1 MTDSIQTIS
10 NEEMNKIVLHMF
22 QLVSERNEKNILMY
36 IKHYANFRNENGH
49 SIFYFSNSQRN
60 NILILSCNNG
70 LTNVSIFIVR
80 KYHELFNLGLM
91 DGQKMTALMICIN
104 KNMYLPAYELLNF
117 PASLPEIMN
126 ESITHTALDLMLTKN
141 IDNEYA
147 ITILVKLIRY
157 YLHNNPNNPNFHQN
171 INSICANIILAQQLQ
186 PYFDKNE
193 IDFER
198 ICFPIQ
204 EAATSTIVNAY
215 EPRYETRS
223 VTNNRLMARPYNIP
237 VAMPA
242 NDMNFDANE
251 YTDAELS
258 NLRLQKNFGG
268 KKRARTVRPKRV
280 NHVNRMNRKK
290 STKGRGR
297 GSKKTLRKNRYKR
310 RK

>member
-1 MTDSIQTIS
+1 MADSIQTIS

-91 DGQKMTALMICIN
+91 DSQRMTALMICIN

-126 ESITHTALDLMLTKN
+126 ENITHTALDLMLTKN

-171 INSICANIILAQQLQ
+171 INTICGNIMLAQQLQ
-186 PYFDKNE
+186 QYFDKNE

-204 EAATSTIVNAY
+204 EATTSTTVNTF

-268 KKRARTVRPKRV
+268 KKRARTARPKRV
-280 NHVNRMNRKK
+280 NHMNRKK

-297 GSKKTLRKNRYKR
+297 KTGYKKTLRRKHYKR

>member
-1 MTDSIQTIS
+1 MADSIQTIS
-10 NEEMNKIVLHMF
+10 NEEMNKIVLQMF
-22 QLVSERNEKNILMY
+22 QLVSERNEKTILVY

-49 SIFYFSNSQRN
+49 SIFYFSNSERN
-60 NILILSCNNG
+60 NILILSCKNG

-91 DGQKMTALMICIN
+91 DAQRMTALMICIN

-117 PASLPEIMN
+117 PASLPEINN
-126 ESITHTALDLMLTKN
+126 ENITHTALDLMLTKN

-147 ITILVKLIRY
+147 INILVKLIRY
-157 YLHNNPNNPNFHQN
+157 YLHNNPNNPNFHKN
-171 INSICANIILAQQLQ
+171 INSICANIMLAQQLQ
-186 PYFDKNE
+186 QYFDKNE

-198 ICFPIQ
+198 ICLPMQ
-204 EAATSTIVNAY
+204 EVATSTIVNTF

-223 VTNNRLMARPYNIP
+223 VTNNRLMAQPYNIQ

-251 YTDAELS
+251 YTDAQLA

-268 KKRARTVRPKRV
+268 KKR
-280 NHVNRMNRKK
+280 VNRMNQKK
-290 STKGRGR
+290 STKRR
-297 GSKKTLRKNRYKR
+297 RKGSKKTLRKNHYKR
-310 RK
+310 RR

>member
-1 MTDSIQTIS
+1 MADSIQTIS

-22 QLVSERNEKNILMY
+22 QLVSERNEKTILVY

-91 DGQKMTALMICIN
+91 DAQRMTALMICIN

-117 PASLPEIMN
+117 PASLPEINN
-126 ESITHTALDLMLTKN
+126 ENITHTALDLMLTKN

-147 ITILVKLIRY
+147 INILVKLIRY
-157 YLHNNPNNPNFHQN
+157 YLHNNPNNPNFHKN
-171 INSICANIILAQQLQ
+171 INSICANIMLAQQLQ
-186 PYFDKNE
+186 QYFDKNE

-198 ICFPIQ
+198 ICLPMQ
-204 EAATSTIVNAY
+204 EATTSTTVNTF

-223 VTNNRLMARPYNIP
+223 VTNNRLMAQQYNIP

-251 YTDAELS
+251 YTDTQLA

-268 KKRARTVRPKRV
+268 KKRARTVRSKR
-280 NHVNRMNRKK
+280 VNRMNQKK
-290 STKGRGR
+290 STKGRRR
-297 GSKKTLRKNRYKR
+297 GSKKTLRKNHYKR
-310 RK
+310 RR

>member
-1 MTDSIQTIS
+1 MADSIQTIS

-22 QLVSERNEKNILMY
+22 QLVSERNEKTILAY

-91 DGQKMTALMICIN
+91 DSQGMTALMICIN
-104 KNMYLPAYELLNF
+104 KNMYLPAHELLNF

-126 ESITHTALDLMLTKN
+126 ENITHTALDLMLTKN

-157 YLHNNPNNPNFHQN
+157 YLQNNPNNPNFHQN
-171 INSICANIILAQQLQ
+171 INSICGNIILAQQLQ
-186 PYFDKNE
+186 EYFDKNE

-198 ICFPIQ
+198 ICLPMQ
-204 EAATSTIVNAY
+204 EAQTSTTVNTY
-215 EPRYETRS
+215 EPHYETRS
-223 VTNNRLMARPYNIP
+223 VTNNRLMAQQYNIP

-251 YTDAELS
+251 YTDAQLA

-268 KKRARTVRPKRV
+268 KKRARTTRPKRM
-280 NHVNRMNRKK
+280 NHVNRKK
-290 STKGRGR
+290 GTKCH
-297 GSKKTLRKNRYKR
+297 KR
-310 RK
+310 RHKRTLKKK

>member
-1 MTDSIQTIS
+1 MADNLQTIS
-10 NEEMNKIVLHMF
+10 NEEMNKIVLQMF
-22 QLVSERNEKNILMY
+22 QVVSERNEKTILGY
-36 IKHYANFRNENGH
+36 IKRYANFRNENGH

-91 DGQKMTALMICIN
+91 DSQRMTALMICIN

-117 PASLPEIMN
+117 PASLPEITN
-126 ESITHTALDLMLTKN
+126 ENITHTALDLMLTKN

-147 ITILVKLIRY
+147 VTILVKLIRY
-157 YLHNNPNNPNFHQN
+157 YLQNNPNNPNFHKN
-171 INSICANIILAQQLQ
+171 INTICANIILAQQLQ
-186 PYFDKNE
+186 QYFGKNE

-198 ICFPIQ
+198 ICLPMQ
-204 EAATSTIVNAY
+204 EAASSTTVNAY
-215 EPRYETRS
+215 EPRHETRS
-223 VTNNRLMARPYNIP
+223 VANNRLMAQQYNIP

-251 YTDAELS
+251 YTDAELA

-268 KKRARTVRPKRV
+268 NKRARIARTKRMNRP
-280 NHVNRMNRKK
+280 NRKNRKK
-290 STKGRGR
+290 STKGRR
-297 GSKKTLRKNRYKR
+297 KGSKKTLKKETL
-310 RK
+310 

>member
-1 MTDSIQTIS
+1 MADSIQTIS
-10 NEEMNKIVLHMF
+10 NEEMNKIVLQMF
-22 QLVSERNEKNILMY
+22 QLVSERNEKTILVY

-49 SIFYFSNSQRN
+49 SIFYFSNSERN

-91 DGQKMTALMICIN
+91 DAQRMTALMICIN

-117 PASLPEIMN
+117 PASLPEINN
-126 ESITHTALDLMLTKN
+126 ENITHTALDLMLTKN

-147 ITILVKLIRY
+147 INILVKLIRY
-157 YLHNNPNNPNFHQN
+157 YLHNNPNNPNFHKN
-171 INSICANIILAQQLQ
+171 INSICANIMLAQQLQ
-186 PYFDKNE
+186 QYFDKNE

-198 ICFPIQ
+198 ICLPMQ
-204 EAATSTIVNAY
+204 EVATSTIVNTF

-223 VTNNRLMARPYNIP
+223 VTNNRLMAQPYNIQ

-251 YTDAELS
+251 YTDAQLA

-268 KKRARTVRPKRV
+268 KKR
-280 NHVNRMNRKK
+280 VNRMNQKK
-290 STKGRGR
+290 STKRR
-297 GSKKTLRKNRYKR
+297 RKGSKKTLRKNHYKR
-310 RK
+310 RR